1 MRWDTACCGKVHQSI
16 SNFLMQDIEPLFSYG
31 TLQDTAVQLETFGR
45 ELTGFKDQL
54 LGYQLEMVEIKD
66 QGVVALSG
74 ETHHPIAIETC
85 NQVDEIP
92 GMVFEITAQELAQ
105 SDEYEVDDYQRVLG
119 KLKSGKQAWVY
130 VSASDNA
137 ST

>member
-1 MRWDTACCGKVHQSI
+1 
-16 SNFLMQDIEPLFSYG
+16 MQDIEPLFSYG

-54 LGYQLEMVEIKD
+54 LGYQLETVEIKD
-66 QGVVALSG
+66 TGVVELSG
-74 ETHHPIAIETC
+74 ESHHPIAMATG
-85 NQVDEIP
+85 NDTDQVD

-130 VSASDNA
+130 ISADK
-137 ST
+137 

>member
-1 MRWDTACCGKVHQSI
+1 MEQ
-16 SNFLMQDIEPLFSYG
+16 LFSYG
-31 TLQDTAVQLETFGR
+31 TLQNVEVQLETFGR
-45 ELTGFKDQL
+45 ELTGSKDHL

-66 QGVVALSG
+66 HSVVELSG
-74 ETHHPIAIETC
+74 ETHHPIAVVNC
-85 NQVDEIP
+85 DSSDEIS

-105 SDEYEVDDYQRVLG
+105 SDKYEVDDYQRVLG

>member
-1 MRWDTACCGKVHQSI
+1 
-16 SNFLMQDIEPLFSYG
+16 MQDIESLFSYG

-66 QGVVALSG
+66 QGVVELSG
-74 ETHHPIAIETC
+74 EMHHPIAIATC
-85 NQVDEIP
+85 NHTDEIP

-105 SDEYEVDDYQRVLG
+105 SDEYEVDEYQRVLG